1 METDGRQSDMRIVES
16 KDVADIRS
24 LAKEWLKIANGEEF
38 SMDLYYDIAAENMAS
53 LIKSGGTILLAY
65 EDDEDIP
72 VGFFALSPMQSF
84 FGRQLIAMETMWFCL
99 PNAHRA
105 GPALLRA
112 AKKWAVENGC
122 SHLMVS
128 GSRLASDLH
137 DKVCH
142 FCERSG
148 GKQFETVYLMEV
160 T

>member
-1 METDGRQSDMRIVES
+1 MRIVES
-16 KDVADIRS
+16 KDANDIRM
-24 LAKEWLKIANGEEF
+24 LAEEWLKIANGQEF
-38 SMDLYYDIAAENMAS
+38 NLDLDYDVSIDNLAVV
-53 LIKSGGTILLAY
+53 LQSGGTILLAY

-84 FGRQLIAMETMWFCL
+84 FGKQLIAMETMWFCL

-112 AKKWAVENGC
+112 AKEWAIEKGC
-122 SHLMVS
+122 SHLMIS
-128 GSRLASDLH
+128 GSKLASDMH

-148 GKQFETVYLMEV
+148 GKQFETVYLIEV
-160 T
+160 